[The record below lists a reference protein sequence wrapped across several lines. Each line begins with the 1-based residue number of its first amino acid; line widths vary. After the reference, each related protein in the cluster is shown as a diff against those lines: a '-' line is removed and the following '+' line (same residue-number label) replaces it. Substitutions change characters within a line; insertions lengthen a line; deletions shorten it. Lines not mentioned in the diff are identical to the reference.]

1 MNPRH
6 NKFYLI
12 SIIVAAAMLLAACQP
27 APTPCPTNTP
37 TPLPPTP
44 TATPAPVSG
53 DPAVDLGIPDGV
65 DPFDSYVN
73 FSPLDNDC
81 FTSEITGGQFVMTA
95 KGVAGIYCWANS
107 WPKIQ
112 DFYLETTTLMPDSCV
127 AGDNF
132 GMLFRSPSS
141 IDGYIFGLNCSGQ
154 YSLRRVSDTHVTDLI
169 PPTSSDKIL
178 VGAGQ
183 VNRMGVVA
191 FGGSYYLYGNGYYL
205 ATASDYS
212 FMGPGDI
219 GYYVNATTTTPLV
232 SRYLNMKVWK
242 LVDAYYPPTAPPPAY
257 PPVVPEPPSTGV
269 PTASATTYVNVRTGP
284 GMNYP
289 ILGVAPPGATAE
301 VVGVS
306 PDSAWYVVKIS
317 TTVSATG
324 QGWVSAGYIML
335 TDYIGVAIPVI
346 PAPPLPPQVIPPPV
360 EEGIP
365 AATALEPL
373 NIRTGPSTSYL
384 SYGVAP
390 MGSSAPVVGRSEDG
404 QWLVMTISTAY
415 SPTGTGW
422 ANAPYILLTGTT
434 LEELPVVPAPDLN
447 SELPLITPPAIPEGS
462 IVVTTTESVSV
473 HEGPANDSTIYGK
486 VAAGTALAAVGI
498 SEDGQWVAVTMPT
511 TVVASGIG
519 WVNISYLLPFDTTTL
534 PVM

>member
-1 MNPRH
+1 
-6 NKFYLI
+6 
-12 SIIVAAAMLLAACQP
+12 
-27 APTPCPTNTP
+27 
-37 TPLPPTP
+37 
-44 TATPAPVSG
+44 
-53 DPAVDLGIPDGV
+53 
-65 DPFDSYVN
+65 
-73 FSPLDNDC
+73 
-81 FTSEITGGQFVMTA
+81 
-95 KGVAGIYCWANS
+95 
-107 WPKIQ
+107 
-112 DFYLETTTLMPDSCV
+112 
-127 AGDNF
+127 
-132 GMLFRSPSS
+132 
-141 IDGYIFGLNCSGQ
+141 
-154 YSLRRVSDTHVTDLI
+154 
-169 PPTSSDKIL
+169 
-178 VGAGQ
+178 
-183 VNRMGVVA
+183 
-191 FGGSYYLYGNGYYL
+191 
-205 ATASDYS
+205 
-212 FMGPGDI
+212 
-219 GYYVNATTTTPLV
+219 
-232 SRYLNMKVWK
+232 
-242 LVDAYYPPTAPPPAY
+242 
-257 PPVVPEPPSTGV
+257 
-269 PTASATTYVNVRTGP
+269 
-284 GMNYP
+284 
-289 ILGVAPPGATAE
+289 
-301 VVGVS
+301 
-306 PDSAWYVVKIS
+306 
-317 TTVSATG
+317 
-324 QGWVSAGYIML
+324 ML